1 MPHITIE
8 YSANLEPKLEIVK
21 LVEKVH
27 AAAAATGVMEL
38 GGLRTRAAR
47 RDVYRVA
54 DGKPGNAFM
63 FVVIRLRPNRSE
75 EQRKMLGETVF
86 GVVSKTS
93 RSLVRDD
100 GDRAIVGDPVARS
113 RVHVAAKQPAR
124 PPARG
129 GVTQGRLDYR

>member
-1 MPHITIE
+1 LPHITIE
-8 YSANLEPKLEIVK
+8 YSANLEPKLEIAK

-38 GGLRTRAAR
+38 GGLRTRVER

-86 GVVSKTS
+86 GVVSKHLDPLFETMGIAL
-93 RSLVRDD
+93 SLEIQLLDHEFTWRRNNLH
-100 GDRAIVGDPVARS
+100 DRLR
-113 RVHVAAKQPAR
+113 AA
-124 PPARG
+124 G
-129 GVTQGRLDYR
+129 